1 METIPE
7 IVEALHGARVN
18 DLTTQRLVKLV
29 LNMHEGMIELQDRI
43 RDLENKVDVLN
54 YEVDHTNDGI
64 QEYFDEINKG

>member
-7 IVEALHGARVN
+7 IIQALYGARVN
-18 DLTTQRLVKLV
+18 DPTIHRLVKLV

-64 QEYFDEINKG
+64 QEYFDGINKG